1 MTRRGLGRGRL
12 LVGLGAIIAL
22 ISMPLDWF
30 KVGGQVTSITPIS
43 GNGFEG
49 TGVLL
54 FVAAIALLAVLVLP
68 YASRYGRSGWD
79 RPATYLLLGGLAI
92 AGLVLRVLQ
101 LAGDGIIGTPDRAPG
116 LYMAGAGL
124 LIVAWGV
131 AEMLGERP
139 AAL

>member
-12 LVGLGAIIAL
+12 LMGLGAVIAL

-49 TGVLL
+49 AGILV
-54 FVAAIALLAVLVLP
+54 FVVAVALLAVLVLP
-68 YASRYGRSGWD
+68 YASRYGRSAWD
-79 RPATYLLLGGLAI
+79 RPTTYLLLTGVGI
-92 AGLVLRVLQ
+92 AGLVLRIVQ
-101 LAGDGIIGTPDRAPG
+101 LAGEGILGTPDRAPG
-116 LYMAGAGL
+116 LYLAGAGL
-124 LIVAWGV
+124 VVVAWGI

>member
-12 LVGLGAIIAL
+12 LVGLGAIILL

-30 KVGGQVTSITPIS
+30 KVGGEVTSITPIS

-49 TGVLL
+49 TGILV
-54 FVAAIALLAVLVLP
+54 FIAAVALLAVLVLP

-79 RPATYLLLGGLAI
+79 RPVTYLLLAGLAV
-92 AGLVLRVLQ
+92 AGFVMRIVQLSGEGI
-101 LAGDGIIGTPDRAPG
+101 LAGPDRAPG
-116 LYMAGAGL
+116 LYVAGAGL
-124 LIVAWGV
+124 LVVAWGI

-139 AAL
+139 AGP